1 VQSFDATLR
10 FHRRRRGLTQEKLAE
25 LSAVSVRTI
34 RDLESGRVKSPRAET
49 IMLLAKALKLA
60 SGAVK
65 ELKDTAAAAA
75 GHARI
80 PVVSSGFFGRDMELS
95 LLLDHLFDYNNRLIT
110 LTGLP
115 GVGKTRLAIE
125 TLHRLNQRK
134 DLEIVWFPSGP
145 PEGSIN
151 QALQGAADQRPVI
164 CMVNDID
171 DAEGKV
177 AWLPDLLASSG
188 VSVVVSARQPLELPG
203 ESVLPLA
210 PLSVPET
217 ADAQDLDKLAQQP
230 AVQLLVSNIRQLWPM
245 FRLSSASAH
254 PIVKICRQLDG
265 IPVALQAAA
274 AECVVDSPRAVAR
287 RAADNPLS
295 LIAVGQAGEKAAR
308 LRSGLERA
316 LSEVH
321 VGRGAELRALVQL
334 DGYWTI
340 SEAAQ
345 ITGCDASVLGALV
358 RNLIRRGMLRCSNDD
373 GMPRFSTLNV
383 VRSLF

>member
-49 IMLLAKALKLA
+49 ITLLAKALKLA
-60 SGAVK
+60 GAAVK

-75 GHARI
+75 AHAGI

-95 LLLDHLFDYNNRLIT
+95 LLLDHLFDYNNRLVT

-115 GVGKTRLAIE
+115 GVGKTRLAME
-125 TLHRLNQRK
+125 TLHTLNQRK
-134 DLEIVWFPSGP
+134 DIEIVWFPSGP
-145 PEGSIN
+145 PQGSIN

-164 CMVNDID
+164 CMVDDID
-171 DAEGKV
+171 DAEGEPG
-177 AWLPDLLASSG
+177 WLPDLLASSS
-188 VSVVVSARQPLELPG
+188 VSVVLSARQPLELPG

-217 ADAQDLDKLAQQP
+217 ADAQNLDTLAHQP
-230 AVQLLVSNIRQLWPM
+230 AVQLLVSNIRQAWPA

-274 AECVVDSPRAVAR
+274 AECVLDSPRGVAR

-295 LIAVGQAGEKAAR
+295 LIAASQGEKAAR

-345 ITGCDASVLGALV
+345 VTGCDASVLGALV
-358 RNLIRRGMLRCSNDD
+358 RNLIRRGMLRCGNDD